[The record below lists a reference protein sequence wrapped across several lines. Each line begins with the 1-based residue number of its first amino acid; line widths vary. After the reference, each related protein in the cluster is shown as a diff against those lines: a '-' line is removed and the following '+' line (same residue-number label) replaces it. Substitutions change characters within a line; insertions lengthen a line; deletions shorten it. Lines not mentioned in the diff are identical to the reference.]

1 MQLIENPDPSIWG
14 SLIKRPLKA
23 QATLESAVKQIIA
36 EVQKNGDQALK
47 NYTSLFDGVRNVQ
60 LTYQIEKQEQPLSDA
75 LKAAI
80 QTAYANI
87 EKFHKSQQEPTDWVE
102 TMPGVS
108 CCRRSTPIERVGL
121 YIPGGTAPLFSS
133 LLMLA
138 IPAIIANCKSIVVCT
153 PPQPDGTIHP
163 ALIYTAQLLGLAKV
177 HAVGGAQAIAAM
189 AYGTE
194 SIAKVYKI
202 LGPGNQYVTMAKQLV
217 SKDVAIDFPAGPS
230 EVAILADAHADANF
244 IAADLLS
251 QAEHGADSQVVLATN
266 SARILEEVKEALE
279 QQLADLPRRD
289 VARQALSQSK
299 LVLFD
304 NLNTAMEFLNTYA
317 PEHLLLNVEQPDQW
331 AEKVIN
337 AGSVF
342 MGAYSPE
349 SAGDYASGTNHTLPT
364 NGNALMYA
372 GVSLDTFVKKITF
385 QKITA
390 AGLEQLGDAV
400 ENMASAEGLEAH
412 RRAVSIRRKSL
423 KNSYE

>member
-1 MQLIENPDPSIWG
+1 MPMRISSLPICCHRLSMGPTVRWYWLPTQPSI
-14 SLIKRPLKA
+14 I
-23 QATLESAVKQIIA
+23 
-36 EVQKNGDQALK
+36 
-47 NYTSLFDGVRNVQ
+47 
-60 LTYQIEKQEQPLSDA
+60 
-75 LKAAI
+75 
-80 QTAYANI
+80 
-87 EKFHKSQQEPTDWVE
+87 
-102 TMPGVS
+102 
-108 CCRRSTPIERVGL
+108 
-121 YIPGGTAPLFSS
+121 
-133 LLMLA
+133 
-138 IPAIIANCKSIVVCT
+138 
-153 PPQPDGTIHP
+153 
-163 ALIYTAQLLGLAKV
+163 
-177 HAVGGAQAIAAM
+177 
-189 AYGTE
+189 
-194 SIAKVYKI
+194 
-202 LGPGNQYVTMAKQLV
+202 
-217 SKDVAIDFPAGPS
+217 
-230 EVAILADAHADANF
+230 
-244 IAADLLS
+244 
-251 QAEHGADSQVVLATN
+251 
-266 SARILEEVKEALE
+266 EEVRVALE

-304 NLNTAMEFLNTYA
+304 NLDTAMDFLNTYA

-385 QKITA
+385 QKITP

>member
-23 QATLESAVKQIIA
+23 QATLESAVQEIIS
-36 EVQKNGDQALK
+36 EVQINGDQALK

-60 LTYQIEKQEQPLSDA
+60 LTYQIEKQTQSLSDE

-87 EKFHKSQQEPTDWVE
+87 EKFHKSQQEDTNWVE

-108 CCRRSTPIERVGL
+108 CWRRSTPIERVGL

-138 IPAIIANCKSIVVCT
+138 IPAKIAKCKNIVVCT

-163 ALIYTAQLLGLAKV
+163 ALIYTAQLLGLAQV

-194 SIAKVYKI
+194 SIPKVYKI

-217 SKDVAIDFPAGPS
+217 STDVAIDFPAGPS

-251 QAEHGADSQVVLATN
+251 QAEHGADSQVMLATN
-266 SARILEEVKEALE
+266 SVRILEEVKIALE

-289 VARQALSQSK
+289 VATQALSQSK
-299 LVLFD
+299 LIFFD
-304 NLNTAMEFLNTYA
+304 ELDTAMDFLNTYA
-317 PEHLLLNVEQPDQW
+317 PEHLLLNVEQSDQW

-342 MGAYSPE
+342 LGAYSPE

-385 QKITA
+385 QKITPV
-390 AGLEQLGDAV
+390 GLEQLGDTV

-412 RRAVSIRRKSL
+412 RRAVSIRRNSL